1 MTPLPTE
8 LLWLRTLTGNQCELK
23 AVALESRHRVE
34 AMLEAE
40 LLVQIVT
47 EQGPVV
53 CLGPRGRRLLRQPDS
68 ALPRQHRALTNLLQR
83 RIGEYLRHSG
93 YSFGHRS
100 RNALVL
106 ESEGVQAILLIAQY
120 EAPSFAAL
128 RRYSCMKGLF
138 DPCPR
143 FARIAPCDKYRRFA
157 EIFFELARQ
166 RTADDGDGFLI
177 KRELP
182 GLAAHPVSSE

>member
-1 MTPLPTE
+1 MTLLPTE

-23 AVALESRHRVE
+23 AVTLESRHRVE

-40 LLVQIVT
+40 LLVQIET

-53 CLGPRGRRLLRQPDS
+53 CLGSRGRRLLRQPDS

-128 RRYSCMKGLF
+128 RRWADHHPNLPLLVAWTTVPPTT
-138 DPCPR
+138 D
-143 FARIAPCDKYRRFA
+143 ARWVPPQIQIPLTPEATAKERLLRA
-157 EIFFELARQ
+157 LALLRG
-166 RTADDGDGFLI
+166 RPDA
-177 KRELP
+177 R
-182 GLAAHPVSSE
+182 S